1 MNIIN
6 SRKKMKM
13 KKSQEIDAI
22 YRKYPLLKY
31 LKRHALLQLKE
42 RLLMQPGVVYDY
54 VQAIK
59 TLLEYE
65 DETGS
70 KT

>member
-1 MNIIN
+1 M
-6 SRKKMKM
+6 RKIK
-13 KKSQEIDAI
+13 EVEAI
-22 YRKYPLLKY
+22 YRIYPLLKY
-31 LKRHALLQLKE
+31 LKRNALIELKE

-59 TLLEYE
+59 TLLEYD